1 MPITRYLDGQKFDA
15 ETTRAVGV
23 AFEMTRAAL
32 RLADSNDPV
41 MKLVA
46 EKIIEFAQAGERD
59 SNALCER
66 TLGFFREQRT

>member
-1 MPITRYLDGQKFDA
+1 MSISSYLDGHQFDA
-15 ETTRAVGV
+15 ETKRVMGV
-23 AFEMTRAAL
+23 AFEITRAAL
-32 RLADSNDPV
+32 RLADSSDPV

-59 SNALCER
+59 PDVLSER

>member
-1 MPITRYLDGQKFDA
+1 MPITPFLDGHQFDA
-15 ETTRAVGV
+15 ETTRVIGV
-23 AFEMTRAAL
+23 AFELRRAAL
-32 RLADSNDPV
+32 RLADSDDPF

-59 SNALCER
+59 ANELCER